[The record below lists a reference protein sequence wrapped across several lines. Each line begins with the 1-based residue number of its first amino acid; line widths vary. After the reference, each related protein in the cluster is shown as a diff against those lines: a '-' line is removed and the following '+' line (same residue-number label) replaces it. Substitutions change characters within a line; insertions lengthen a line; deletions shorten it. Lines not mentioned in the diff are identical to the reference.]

1 MLRVNK
7 LPNKRQA
14 GMTFWGTLIVLAALV
29 LLGTFGIK
37 AVPAYVEFGAVKR
50 AVKKLGTEDLSTKT
64 AQEIRTA
71 FDRNASASYINSV
84 KGSDLVIESG
94 TITVE
99 YQKVIPLFYNMSIL
113 LDFNAS
119 SAK

>member
-1 MLRVNK
+1 MQRVNT

-14 GMTFWGTLIVLAALV
+14 GMSFWGTLIVLAALV

-37 AVPAYVEFGAVKR
+37 AVPAYVEFSAVKR
-50 AVKKLGTEDLSTKT
+50 AVKKIAAEDLGVKT
-64 AQEIRTA
+64 AQEIRTN
-71 FDRNASASYINSV
+71 FDRDASATYIDSV
-84 KGSDLVIESG
+84 KGSDLVIEPSS
-94 TITVE
+94 ITLE

-119 SAK
+119 SNK